1 MDYAPSRDA
10 EPLIGLQGSSPVSL
24 VAVLVGRRAVAI
36 AADSIL
42 VEIDRDGQAQM
53 QDRHQK
59 VARVGNRLGAIA
71 GVAHHDGNDFAA
83 ALRLALDL
91 GADVDDVLRLFVS
104 ENADPL
110 QRAYIDWRALVGPA
124 ASVEQFM
131 QVVVGASMPGR
142 DPEVFE
148 CTLVS
153 EGSQVRWDAKR
164 LVPDGVYA
172 YCGLYGSFDAEADRY
187 SSAYRMRH
195 LAASFER
202 RHLPHPYTAGAKS
215 NRAVLEEWARGVVE
229 GILVREAGIE
239 RPSWWPEGLPIL
251 AGPVQSYAI

>member
-1 MDYAPSRDA
+1 MQS
-10 EPLIGLQGSSPVSL
+10 SSPVSL
-24 VAVLVGRRAVAI
+24 VAVLVGRRAIAI

-71 GVAHHDGNDFAA
+71 GVAHHNGSDFAV
-83 ALRLALDL
+83 ALRTALNL
-91 GADVDDVLRLFVS
+91 GADVHDVLRLFVS

-110 QRAYIDWRALVGPA
+110 QKAYIDWRALVGPA
-124 ASVEQFM
+124 VSVEQFM
-131 QVVVGASMPGR
+131 QVVVGASVPGR

-148 CTLVS
+148 CTLAGN
-153 EGSQVRWDAKR
+153 GSQVRWDAQR
-164 LVPDGVYA
+164 LTPDGTYA
-172 YCGLYGSFDAEADRY
+172 HCGLYGSFDAEAGRY

-195 LAASFER
+195 LAASFEHR
-202 RHLPHPYTAGAKS
+202 ALPHPYSVDAKS
-215 NRAVLEEWARGVVE
+215 KRGVLEEWARGIVE
-229 GILVREAGIE
+229 GVLAREAGIE
-239 RPSWWPEGLPIL
+239 RPSWWPEGLPVL